1 MKIKIEV
8 SVTLAGVQIT
18 RTLLITVKRTPFP
31 ITSATYSSWPRAYT
45 LATIECH
52 YPCEL
57 RAGSRSTLV
66 NRREE
71 MRSVPSY
78 IQQRTFPT
86 FRNRWDISKHSLTRF
101 DAYSSIQFLLYTI
114 HRKLET
120 YIFVFLARKR
130 IIRKGCFDSFVIFE
144 IL

>member
-52 YPCEL
+52 
-57 RAGSRSTLV
+57 
-66 NRREE
+66 
-71 MRSVPSY
+71 
-78 IQQRTFPT
+78 
-86 FRNRWDISKHSLTRF
+86 
-101 DAYSSIQFLLYTI
+101 
-114 HRKLET
+114 
-120 YIFVFLARKR
+120 
-130 IIRKGCFDSFVIFE
+130 
-144 IL
+144 